1 MEFKEL
7 VLEDRDILQSFTK
20 MPNIW
25 ISDVNFSNL
34 YMWRHSRE
42 IGFALYKENPA
53 GQNLE
58 KQTKQILV
66 IQTRYP
72 NQNPFIFYP
81 LSHPSS
87 YAWCRDSGCD
97 ENNAEGK
104 NLADDD
110 QDSIRQC
117 IESLRR
123 FYGSQN
129 LRLEIHSL
137 IPSQLES
144 LKSWFDGEFEIVER
158 RDRFD
163 YIYNVESLITLS
175 GRKFHSKKNHLNR
188 FYLQYPDVEYESLS
202 SVNIPELIEVNNA
215 WFASSKRD
223 DDGLRFENLGIN
235 DALKSFEFLGLK
247 GGLLRIKGEIIA
259 FSFGEVLDS
268 QMALIHIEKANTA
281 FSGAYQA
288 INQALLKNEFSSMT
302 YANREEDLGIEGLRK
317 AKLSYQPEFLLE
329 KYDVRFRE

>member
-1 MEFKEL
+1 MELKKL
-7 VLEDRDILQSFTK
+7 TLEDRDTLQSFTK

-42 IGFALYKENPA
+42 ISFTLH
-53 GQNLE
+53 GQNSE
-58 KQTKQILV
+58 KQKGQLLV

-72 NQNPFIFYP
+72 NQNPFVFYP
-81 LSHPSS
+81 LSYSSS
-87 YAWCRDSGCD
+87 YEQS
-97 ENNAEGK
+97 
-104 NLADDD
+104 
-110 QDSIRQC
+110 QDCIRQC

-123 FYGSQN
+123 FYSSQN
-129 LRLEIHSL
+129 LSLEIHSL
-137 IPSQLES
+137 IPSQLEA
-144 LKSWFDGEFEIVER
+144 LKVWFDGEFEVVER

-163 YIYNVESLITLS
+163 YIYSVESLIALS

-215 WFASSKRD
+215 WFANSKKD
-223 DDGLRFENLGIN
+223 DEGLRFENLGIN

-281 FSGAYQA
+281 FGGTYQA
-288 INQALLKNEFSSMT
+288 INQALLKNEFSSLT